1 MGHNHVNLSNDP
13 EAHHKKHSTVSS
25 WHYYRH
31 HHHTISRLFR
41 GSIWAILCVALVVI
55 IIILGIAILITYL
68 ILHPHATR
76 YTIVSAQVQTL
87 SVTQGS
93 SIANV
98 DITYGIY
105 VENPNGRVG
114 MDYDKFHVQTTFLGT
129 VALGECTVPGFFLGH
144 RAKSTFSVQTNSGSA
159 PVNEAT
165 GILIQAGINQQSV
178 PLVVRID
185 AHLHAKIG
193 SYTSF
198 GIWVHSEC
206 DITVSPPSGNAEGI
220 LLSRSCRIVH

>member
-13 EAHHKKHSTVSS
+13 EAHHKKHSTTSS

-31 HHHTISRLFR
+31 HHHTISRLFKA
-41 GSIWAILCVALVVI
+41 SIWAILCFALVVI

-105 VENPNGRVG
+105 VENPNSRVS
-114 MDYDKFHVQTTFLGT
+114 MDYDKFSVQTTFQGS

-144 RAKSTFSVQTNSGSA
+144 QDKSTFSVQTNSGSA
-159 PVNEAT
+159 SVNEAT
-165 GILIQAGINQQSV
+165 GILIQAGIDRQSV

-206 DITVSPPSGNAEGI
+206 DITVSPPSGNVEGV
-220 LLSRSCRIVH
+220 LLTRSCSIVH